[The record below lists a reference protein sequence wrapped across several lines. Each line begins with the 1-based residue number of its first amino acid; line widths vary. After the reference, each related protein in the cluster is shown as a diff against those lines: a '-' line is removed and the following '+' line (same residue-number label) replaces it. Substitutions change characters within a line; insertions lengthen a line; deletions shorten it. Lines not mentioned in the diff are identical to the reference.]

1 MLRPGNRIDLL
12 ENGAAYFP
20 ALIAAIEAAERE
32 IYFETYIFVADHVG
46 YEVAHA
52 LSRAVSRGVQVR
64 VMLDGFGALGF
75 DEDIRHEWRIAGVDL
90 LIYRPPRLGLH
101 WPRLRRMHRKLV
113 VIDARVAFVG
123 GINVIDD
130 RNAPGRPDH
139 RYDYAVRVEG
149 PLLADIYPA
158 ARRLWR
164 LLSWSQLHRP
174 VRSLRLHLDMSPR
187 GEVRAQ
193 FVLRDNLRHRRDIEE
208 AYLSAIRSARH
219 EILIANAYFLPGM
232 NLRHALVAAAQ
243 RGVRVVL
250 LLPGRSDIPWVRVAS
265 RALYRSFLEAGVEIH
280 EYHASFMHAKAAVID
295 EGWATVGSSN
305 IDPFSL
311 WLAREANVVIVDT
324 GFARQ
329 LRASLEV
336 ALRHG
341 SHAVHRM
348 TWRRIGRLERILSW
362 MAYGV
367 LRVLMG
373 LVWRGDA
380 RGEGGGEGG
389 KEGGKENSNRPDLG

>member
-12 ENGAAYFP
+12 ENGADYFP
-20 ALIAAIEAAERE
+20 ALIAAIETAERE
-32 IYFETYIFVADHVG
+32 IYFESYIFAADHVG

-52 LSRAVSRGVQVR
+52 LSRAVLRGVRVR

-75 DEDIRHEWRIAGVDL
+75 DEDIRHEWWVTGVDL

-101 WPRLRRMHRKLV
+101 WPRLRRLHRKLV

-139 RYDYAVRVEG
+139 RYDYAVRIEG

-158 ARRLWR
+158 TRHLWW
-164 LLSWSQLHRP
+164 LLSWSRLHRRP
-174 VRSLRLHLDMSPR
+174 ARSPCLPLDMNPR
-187 GEVRAQ
+187 GEVLAQ
-193 FVLRDNLRHRRDIEE
+193 FVLRDNLRHRREIEL

-232 NLRHALVAAAQ
+232 TLRRALIDAAQ

-250 LLPGRSDIPWVRVAS
+250 LLQGRSDHPLVHAAS
-265 RALYRSFLEAGVEIH
+265 RALYRNFLEAGIEIR
-280 EYHASFMHAKAAVID
+280 EYHASFMHAKVAVID
-295 EGWATVGSSN
+295 DAWATVGSSN

-311 WLAREANVVIVDT
+311 WLAREANVVIVDA

-329 LRASLEV
+329 LRASLET
-336 ALRHG
+336 AIRRG

-348 TWRRIGRLERILSW
+348 TWRRINRIEKIASW
-362 MAYGV
+362 VAYGI
-367 LRVLMG
+367 LRMLI
-373 LVWRGDA
+373 
-380 RGEGGGEGG
+380 G
-389 KEGGKENSNRPDLG
+389 KIGS

>member
-1 MLRPGNRIDLL
+1 MLRAGNRIELL
-12 ENGAAYFP
+12 ENGAEYFP
-20 ALIAAIEAAERE
+20 ALMAAIETAERE
-32 IYFETYIFVADHVG
+32 IYFESYLFAADHTG

-52 LSRAVSRGVQVR
+52 LSRAVLRGVRVR
-64 VMLDGFGALGF
+64 VMLDGFGAFGF
-75 DEDIRHEWRIAGVDL
+75 DADIRHEWRVAGVDL

-101 WPRLRRMHRKLV
+101 WPRLRRLHRKLV

-158 ARRLWR
+158 TRRLWR
-164 LLSWSQLHRP
+164 LLSWSQLHRRP
-174 VRSLRLHLDMSPR
+174 ARSPRLRMDMTPR

-193 FVLRDNLRHRRDIEE
+193 FVLRDNLRHRRDIEQ

-219 EILIANAYFLPGM
+219 EIVIANAYFLPGM
-232 NLRHALVAAAQ
+232 ALRRALVAAAQ

-250 LLPGRSDIPWVRVAS
+250 LLQGRSDHPLVREAS
-265 RALYRSFLEAGVEIH
+265 RALYRNFLEAGVEIR
-280 EYHASFMHAKAAVID
+280 EYHASFMHAKVAVID
-295 EGWATVGSSN
+295 DVWATVGSSN

-311 WLAREANVVIVDT
+311 WLAREANVVMVDPT
-324 GFARQ
+324 FARQ
-329 LRASLEV
+329 LRASLEA
-336 ALRHG
+336 ALQRG
-341 SHAVHRM
+341 SHVLHRM
-348 TWRRIGRLERILSW
+348 TWRRIGWFKKMWSW
-362 MAYGV
+362 LAYGL

-373 LVWRGDA
+373 LVWRGKW
-380 RGEGGGEGG
+380 R
-389 KEGGKENSNRPDLG
+389 

>member
-1 MLRPGNRIDLL
+1 MLRAGNRIELL
-12 ENGAAYFP
+12 ENGAEYFP
-20 ALIAAIEAAERE
+20 ALIAAIETAERE
-32 IYFETYIFVADHVG
+32 IYFESYLFAADHTG

-52 LSRAVSRGVQVR
+52 LSRAVLRGVRVR
-64 VMLDGFGALGF
+64 VMLDGFGAFGF
-75 DEDIRHEWRIAGVDL
+75 DADIRHEWRVAGVDL

-101 WPRLRRMHRKLV
+101 WPRLRRLHRKLV

-158 ARRLWR
+158 TRRLWR
-164 LLSWSQLHRP
+164 LLSWSQLHRRP
-174 VRSLRLHLDMSPR
+174 ARSPRLRMDMIPR

-193 FVLRDNLRHRRDIEE
+193 FVLRDNLRHRGDIEQ

-219 EILIANAYFLPGM
+219 EIVIANAYFLPGM
-232 NLRHALVAAAQ
+232 ALRRALVAAAQ

-250 LLPGRSDIPWVRVAS
+250 LLQGRSDHPLVREAS
-265 RALYRSFLEAGVEIH
+265 RALYRNFLEAGVEIR
-280 EYHASFMHAKAAVID
+280 EYHASFMHAKVAVID
-295 EGWATVGSSN
+295 DVWATVGSSN

-311 WLAREANVVIVDT
+311 WLAREANVVMVDPT
-324 GFARQ
+324 FARQ
-329 LRASLEV
+329 LRASLEA
-336 ALRHG
+336 ALQRG
-341 SHAVHRM
+341 SHVLHRM
-348 TWRRIGRLERILSW
+348 TWRRVGWFKKMGSW
-362 MAYGV
+362 LAYGL

-373 LVWRGDA
+373 LVWRGKW
-380 RGEGGGEGG
+380 R
-389 KEGGKENSNRPDLG
+389 

>member
-1 MLRPGNRIDLL
+1 MLRAGNRIELL

-32 IYFETYIFVADHVG
+32 IYFESYLFAADHVG

-52 LSRAVSRGVQVR
+52 LSRAVLRGVRVR

-75 DEDIRHEWRIAGVDL
+75 DDDIRHEWRITGVDL

-101 WPRLRRMHRKLV
+101 WPRLRRLHRKLV
-113 VIDARVAFVG
+113 MIDARTAFVG

-130 RNAPGRPDH
+130 RNAPGQPDH

-158 ARRLWR
+158 TRRLWR
-164 LLSWSQLHRP
+164 ILSWSQLHRRP
-174 VRSLRLHLDMSPR
+174 AHSPRLRMDMTPR
-187 GEVRAQ
+187 GEVLAQ
-193 FVLRDNLRHRRDIEE
+193 FVLRDNLRHRRDIEQS
-208 AYLSAIRSARH
+208 YLSAIRGARH
-219 EILIANAYFLPGM
+219 EIVIANAYFLPGM
-232 NLRHALVAAAQ
+232 VMRRALVDAAQ

-250 LLPGRSDIPWVRVAS
+250 LLQGRADHPWVREAS
-265 RALYRSFLEAGVEIH
+265 RALYRNFLEAGIEIR
-280 EYHASFMHAKAAVID
+280 EYHASFMHAKVAVID
-295 EGWATVGSSN
+295 DVWATVGSSN

-311 WLAREANVVIVDT
+311 WFAREANVVVINT
-324 GFARQ
+324 GFAQQ

-336 ALRHG
+336 AIQEG

-348 TWRRIGRLERILSW
+348 AWRRTRWFVKMVSW
-362 MAYGV
+362 AAYGI
-367 LRVLMG
+367 LRVLMD
-373 LVWRGDA
+373 LVWRWGVHKGVRGAGGDTA
-380 RGEGGGEGG
+380 
-389 KEGGKENSNRPDLG
+389 DLG

>member
-1 MLRPGNRIDLL
+1 MLRAGNRIELL
-12 ENGAAYFP
+12 ENGAEYFP
-20 ALIAAIEAAERE
+20 ALMAAIETAERE
-32 IYFETYIFVADHVG
+32 IYFESYLFAADHTG

-52 LSRAVSRGVQVR
+52 LSRAVLRGVRVS
-64 VMLDGFGALGF
+64 VMLDGFGAFGF
-75 DEDIRHEWRIAGVDL
+75 DADIRHEWRVAGVDL

-101 WPRLRRMHRKLV
+101 WPRLRRLHRKLV

-158 ARRLWR
+158 TRRLWR
-164 LLSWSQLHRP
+164 LLSWSQLHRRP
-174 VRSLRLHLDMSPR
+174 ARSPRLRMDMTPR

-193 FVLRDNLRHRRDIEE
+193 FVLRDNLRHRRDIEQ

-219 EILIANAYFLPGM
+219 EIVIANAYFLPGM
-232 NLRHALVAAAQ
+232 ALRRALVAAAQ

-250 LLPGRSDIPWVRVAS
+250 LLQGRSDHPLVREAS
-265 RALYRSFLEAGVEIH
+265 RALYRNFLEAGVEIR
-280 EYHASFMHAKAAVID
+280 EYHASFMHAKVAVID
-295 EGWATVGSSN
+295 DVWATVGSSN

-311 WLAREANVVIVDT
+311 WLAREANVVMVDPT
-324 GFARQ
+324 FARQ
-329 LRASLEV
+329 LRASLEA
-336 ALRHG
+336 ALQRG
-341 SHAVHRM
+341 SHVLHRM
-348 TWRRIGRLERILSW
+348 TWRRIGWFKKMWSW
-362 MAYGV
+362 LAYGL

-373 LVWRGDA
+373 LVWRGKW
-380 RGEGGGEGG
+380 R
-389 KEGGKENSNRPDLG
+389 

>member
-1 MLRPGNRIDLL
+1 MLRAGNRIELL
-12 ENGAAYFP
+12 ENGAEYFP
-20 ALIAAIEAAERE
+20 ALMAAIETAERE
-32 IYFETYIFVADHVG
+32 IYFESYLFAADHTG

-52 LSRAVSRGVQVR
+52 LSRAVLRGVRVR
-64 VMLDGFGALGF
+64 VMLDGFGAFGF
-75 DEDIRHEWRIAGVDL
+75 DADIRHEWRVAGVDL

-101 WPRLRRMHRKLV
+101 WPRLRRLHRKLV

-158 ARRLWR
+158 TRRLWR
-164 LLSWSQLHRP
+164 LLSWSQLHRRP
-174 VRSLRLHLDMSPR
+174 ARSPRLRMDMTPR

-193 FVLRDNLRHRRDIEE
+193 FVLRDNLRHRRDIEQ

-219 EILIANAYFLPGM
+219 EIVIANAYFLPGM
-232 NLRHALVAAAQ
+232 ALRRALVAAAQ

-250 LLPGRSDIPWVRVAS
+250 LLQGRSDHPLVREAS
-265 RALYRSFLEAGVEIH
+265 RALYRNFLEAGVEIR
-280 EYHASFMHAKAAVID
+280 EYHASFMHAKVAVID
-295 EGWATVGSSN
+295 DVWATVGSSN

-311 WLAREANVVIVDT
+311 WLAREANVVMVDPT
-324 GFARQ
+324 FARQ
-329 LRASLEV
+329 LRASLEA
-336 ALRHG
+336 ALQRG
-341 SHAVHRM
+341 SHVLHRM
-348 TWRRIGRLERILSW
+348 TWRRVGWFKKMWSW
-362 MAYGV
+362 LAYGL

-373 LVWRGDA
+373 LVWRGKW
-380 RGEGGGEGG
+380 R
-389 KEGGKENSNRPDLG
+389 